1 PSASGEGAEP
11 TVMGWDRSGT
21 PCVLKDISPVLQ
33 VTHHDHSSA
42 DNPSYF
48 CHSFGTFYC
57 HTLTTH
63 CKEFPALPH
72 NNLTCYSGSLT
83 VSSTKST
90 FPSLNAEPRLTW
102 CCLTRSLPLPAEQK
116 RSADSAYSSMHS
128 CDKESSNE
136 CTLSQY
142 DISIFK
148 MKNISKTV
156 AYGLTNRSLK
166 TLVSSFSKG
175 QQMQEVMV
183 RMLFHFSRG
192 SPGGAFKNVSEQ
204 KKKTV
209 VC

>member
-1 PSASGEGAEP
+1 TSASSKGAEP
-11 TVMGWDRSGT
+11 TIIGWDRGGS
-21 PCVLKDISPVLQ
+21 PCILKDISPTLQ
-33 VTHHDHSSA
+33 DTQHSQSLT
-42 DNPSYF
+42 DNPTYF

-57 HTLTTH
+57 HSLTTH

-116 RSADSAYSSMHS
+116 GNADSAYSSMHT

-136 CTLSQY
+136 RKLSKY

-175 QQMQEVMV
+175 QQMQE
-183 RMLFHFSRG
+183 LSSAAPGDASR
-192 SPGGAFKNVSEQ
+192 NISEQ

>member
-1 PSASGEGAEP
+1 MTSASSKGAEP
-11 TVMGWDRSGT
+11 AIVGWDRGGS
-21 PCVLKDISPVLQ
+21 PCNLKDISPTLQ
-33 VTHHDHSSA
+33 DTQHSQSST
-42 DNPSYF
+42 DSPTYF

-83 VSSTKST
+83 VPSTKST

-116 RSADSAYSSMHS
+116 GNADSAYSSMHT

-136 CTLSQY
+136 CTLSKY
-142 DISIFK
+142 DISILK

-156 AYGLTNRSLK
+156 ACGLTNSSLK

-175 QQMQEVMV
+175 QQMQE
-183 RMLFHFSRG
+183 LS
-192 SPGGAFKNVSEQ
+192 SAAPGGAFESISEQ

>member
-1 PSASGEGAEP
+1 MTSASSKAAEP
-11 TVMGWDRSGT
+11 AVLGWDGGGS
-21 PCVLKDISPVLQ
+21 PCVLQDISPTLQ
-33 VTHHDHSSA
+33 ATQLSQSST
-42 DNPSYF
+42 DNPTYF

-63 CKEFPALPH
+63 CREFPALPH
-72 NNLTCYSGSLT
+72 SHLPGYTGSVT
-83 VSSTKST
+83 VSSIKST

-116 RSADSAYSSMHS
+116 GNSDSAYCSMHTS
-128 CDKESSNE
+128 DKESSSE
-136 CTLSQY
+136 CTLSKY

-166 TLVSSFSKG
+166 TLVSSFAKA
-175 QQMQEVMV
+175 QQLQE
-183 RMLFHFSRG
+183 LSSA
-192 SPGGAFKNVSEQ
+192 SPGGAFKNIAEQ
-204 KKKTV
+204 MKKTV

>member
-1 PSASGEGAEP
+1 HRAASSKTPEQAILA
-11 TVMGWDRSGT
+11 WGT
-21 PCVLKDISPVLQ
+21 GGSPCILKDLSPALQ
-33 VTHHDHSSA
+33 DVEHSQSST
-42 DNPSYF
+42 DSSTYF

-57 HTLTTH
+57 HTTH
-63 CKEFPALPH
+63 CKELPALPH
-72 NNLTCYSGSLT
+72 NSLTCYSGSLT

-116 RSADSAYSSMHS
+116 GNADSAYSSMHI
-128 CDKESSNE
+128 CDKESSDE
-136 CTLSQY
+136 CTLSKY
-142 DISIFK
+142 DISFFK

-175 QQMQEVMV
+175 QHMQE
-183 RMLFHFSRG
+183 LS
-192 SPGGAFKNVSEQ
+192 SAAPGGAFANISEQ
-204 KKKTV
+204 KKKTI

>member
-1 PSASGEGAEP
+1 TSASSKGAEP
-11 TVMGWDRSGT
+11 ATTGWDRGGS
-21 PCVLKDISPVLQ
+21 PCIVKDISPPLQ
-33 VTHHDHSSA
+33 DTQHSQSST
-42 DNPSYF
+42 DNPTNF
-48 CHSFGTFYC
+48 CHSLGTLCC

-63 CKEFPALPH
+63 CKEFQVLPH

-83 VSSTKST
+83 ASSTKST
-90 FPSLNAEPRLTW
+90 FPSLNAEPQLTW

-116 RSADSAYSSMHS
+116 GNADSAYSSMHT
-128 CDKESSNE
+128 CDEESGNE
-136 CTLSQY
+136 CTLSKY

-175 QQMQEVMV
+175 QQMQE
-183 RMLFHFSRG
+183 LS
-192 SPGGAFKNVSEQ
+192 SAAPGGAFKNISEQ

>member
-1 PSASGEGAEP
+1 MTSASSSSAEP
-11 TVMGWDRSGT
+11 AITGWDRGGS
-21 PCVLKDISPVLQ
+21 PCILKDVSPTLQ
-33 VTHHDHSSA
+33 DTQHSQSSTDSPA
-42 DNPSYF
+42 YF
-48 CHSFGTFYC
+48 CHSFGTFCC

-63 CKEFPALPH
+63 CKELPVLPH

-83 VSSTKST
+83 VSSMKST

-116 RSADSAYSSMHS
+116 GNADSAYSSMHN
-128 CDKESSNE
+128 CGKESSDE
-136 CTLSQY
+136 RTLSKY

-175 QQMQEVMV
+175 PQMQE
-183 RMLFHFSRG
+183 LS
-192 SPGGAFKNVSEQ
+192 SAAPGGAFNNISEQ

>member
-1 PSASGEGAEP
+1 TSASSKAAEP
-11 TVMGWDRSGT
+11 TIMGWDGGGS
-21 PCVLKDISPVLQ
+21 PYVLKDTSPPLQ
-33 VTHHDHSSA
+33 DTQHSQSSA
-42 DNPSYF
+42 DNPTYF
-48 CHSFGTFYC
+48 CHSVGTFYC

-72 NNLTCYSGSLT
+72 KNLTGCSGSLT

-116 RSADSAYSSMHS
+116 GNADSAYSSMHT
-128 CDKESSNE
+128 CDKESGNE
-136 CTLSQY
+136 CTLSKY

-156 AYGLTNRSLK
+156 AYGLTNGSLT

-175 QQMQEVMV
+175 QQMQE
-183 RMLFHFSRG
+183 LSSA
-192 SPGGAFKNVSEQ
+192 SPGGAFKNISEQ

>member
-1 PSASGEGAEP
+1 TSASSKGAEP
-11 TVMGWDRSGT
+11 TIVGWDGGGS
-21 PCVLKDISPVLQ
+21 PCILKDTSPTLQ
-33 VTHHDHSSA
+33 DMWHSQKSTE
-42 DNPSYF
+42 NPTYF

-63 CKEFPALPH
+63 CKELPALFQ
-72 NNLTCYSGSLT
+72 NNLTDFSGNLT

-116 RSADSAYSSMHS
+116 GNADSAYSSIHT
-128 CDKESSNE
+128 CDKESSSQ
-136 CTLSQY
+136 CTLSKY
-142 DISIFK
+142 DISVFK

-166 TLVSSFSKG
+166 TLFPSFSKG
-175 QQMQEVMV
+175 QQMQE
-183 RMLFHFSRG
+183 LS
-192 SPGGAFKNVSEQ
+192 STAPGGAFKTISEQ
-204 KKKTV
+204 KKKAV

>member
-1 PSASGEGAEP
+1 TSASSKGAEP
-11 TVMGWDRSGT
+11 TIMGQDRGGS
-21 PCVLKDISPVLQ
+21 PCILKDISSTLQ
-33 VTHHDHSSA
+33 GTQPSQSSA
-42 DNPSYF
+42 DNPTYF
-48 CHSFGTFYC
+48 CHSSGTFYC
-57 HTLTTH
+57 HTLTAH

-72 NNLTCYSGSLT
+72 NNLICYSGSLT
-83 VSSTKST
+83 VSSMKST

-116 RSADSAYSSMHS
+116 GNADSAYSSMHT
-128 CDKESSNE
+128 CVKESSNE
-136 CTLSQY
+136 RTLSTY

-175 QQMQEVMV
+175 QQMQE
-183 RMLFHFSRG
+183 LS
-192 SPGGAFKNVSEQ
+192 SAAPGGAFKNISEQ